1 VTDLL
6 NVNGRLSEFVIEL
19 VVVRDGDLVD
29 VRVSV
34 LDTVMGSVVV
44 VVWEELSD
52 DEMVVLV
59 VTEVLGDGPLSDRES
74 V

>member
-1 VTDLL
+1 ML
-6 NVNGRLSEFVIEL
+6 NVNGRLSEFVTEL

>member
-1 VTDLL
+1 MTDLL